1 MEFDDESVNKLV
13 YINAKL
19 CVNSIKLGEMDEA
32 ARSLIDLIE
41 LLIQRY
47 DEKENATS
55 H

>member
-13 YINAKL
+13 YANAKL

-32 ARSLIDLIE
+32 ARSLVDLIE

-47 DEKENATS
+47 DEKQNQ
-55 H
+55 